1 MGKLNTVK
9 NGKGSKPR
17 PVDQEKF
24 NQNFDEI
31 DWGKKEAVK
40 TVSMETQDN

>member
-17 PVDQEKF
+17 PLDKKKY

-31 DWGKKEAVK
+31 DWKKK
-40 TVSMETQDN
+40 DNNSKETQDN

>member
-17 PVDQEKF
+17 PLDKNKY

-31 DWGKKEAVK
+31 DWKKK
-40 TVSMETQDN
+40 DDVSKETQDN

>member
-17 PVDQEKF
+17 PVDRKKY
-24 NQNFDEI
+24 NDNFDRIFRRKSSKIER
-31 DWGKKEAVK
+31 
-40 TVSMETQDN
+40 

>member
-17 PVDQEKF
+17 PVDKEKF

-31 DWGKKEAVK
+31 DWSKKESESK
-40 TVSMETQDN
+40 ETPNN

>member
-31 DWGKKEAVK
+31 DWGKKEVESK
-40 TVSMETQDN
+40 ETPNN

>member
-31 DWGKKEAVK
+31 DWSKKETESK
-40 TVSMETQDN
+40 ETPNN